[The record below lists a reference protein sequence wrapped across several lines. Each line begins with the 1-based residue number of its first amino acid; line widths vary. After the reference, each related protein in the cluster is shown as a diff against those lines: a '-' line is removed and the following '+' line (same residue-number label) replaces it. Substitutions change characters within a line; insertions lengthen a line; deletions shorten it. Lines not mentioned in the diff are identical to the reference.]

1 MTANRPSPGRQWPL
15 LVLQSFCVLGGLGL
29 ISSGFVRAELQPNSA
44 MPILPAEE
52 PVSRSASALEDTV
65 PASAPAES
73 VIIPAPAP
81 APVEP
86 APTVAE
92 PPSAPAPA
100 PTVEVPSSLPTA
112 NGSANGYNDVF
123 IDTTDY
129 STGATVNPNSPSI
142 VFSERS
148 TGCEFTLQQG
158 QRVTDSSCRPGA
170 GGTAANGSSNGG
182 GSGAANAGGMTAGG
196 GGAATNG
203 GRLGFG
209 SNGGGQGVT
218 SGASTT
224 ASREYYNRLV
234 LPLTN
239 RRDGSPRFVFP
250 LSIPAP
256 ITSLFGWRTHP
267 ISGDQRFHAGTDVGA
282 PTGTPILATSSGR
295 VSVSDFLGGY
305 GLTVI
310 LRHDNGTEESLYA
323 HMSRLLVNVGD
334 RVEQGEVI
342 GLVGS
347 TGNSTGPHLHFELRQ
362 LTGNGWVA
370 VNTNDLVRSTLNQ
383 LVATLNNPMQAFRPD
398 NLDEALDGA
407 EDAEAGVE
415 TELEGLEFDG
425 PVPFRPAQPNAS

>member
-1 MTANRPSPGRQWPL
+1 MTANHPSPGHQLPL
-15 LVLQSFCVLGGLGL
+15 FVLQSFCVLGSLGL
-29 ISSGFVRAELQPNSA
+29 ISSGLVRAELRPTATS
-44 MPILPAEE
+44 PAVTAEA
-52 PVSRSASALEDTV
+52 PVSRSAAALEDTV
-65 PASAPAES
+65 PAAAPVDS
-73 VIIPAPAP
+73 VIIPAPVAP
-81 APVEP
+81 APVAP
-86 APTVAE
+86 APVVTE

-100 PTVEVPSSLPTA
+100 PMVDVPSRLPTA

-129 STGATVNPNSPSI
+129 STGATRNPNSPSI

-158 QRVTDSSCRPGA
+158 QRVTDSGCRPGTSATVATGSVSDGGA
-170 GGTAANGSSNGG
+170 GAANGVVPGSSGRATTGG
-182 GSGAANAGGMTAGG
+182 GLN
-196 GGAATNG
+196 
-203 GRLGFG
+203 F
-209 SNGGGQGVT
+209 GGQGLT
-218 SGASTT
+218 AGATTT

-234 LPLTN
+234 RPLIN

-282 PTGTPILATSSGR
+282 PTGTPIVATASGR
-295 VSVSDFLGGY
+295 VAVSDFLGGY

-370 VNTNDLVRSTLNQ
+370 VNTNDLIRSTLNQ
-383 LVATLNNPMQAFRPD
+383 LVATLNNPLQAFRPD
-398 NLDEALDGA
+398 DLGDALEGAAGA
-407 EDAEAGVE
+407 EGSEAEA
-415 TELEGLEFDG
+415 ELDGLEFEG